1 MRKYTQKQLREFVRL
16 GIARDITH
24 ISTEEAYKLRT
35 SQEGYSSGVNG
46 INGALFRNVENGEL
60 MVVTARST
68 TLFILA

>member
-24 ISTEEAYKLRT
+24 ISTEEAYQLYT

-46 INGALFRNVENGEL
+46 INGALFRNMKNGEL
-60 MVVTARST
+60 MVVTARNNI
-68 TLFILA
+68 LLILA

>member
-24 ISTEEAYKLRT
+24 ISLEEAYQLHT

-46 INGALFRNVENGEL
+46 INGALFRNVDTGDL

-68 TLFILA
+68 ILFVLA